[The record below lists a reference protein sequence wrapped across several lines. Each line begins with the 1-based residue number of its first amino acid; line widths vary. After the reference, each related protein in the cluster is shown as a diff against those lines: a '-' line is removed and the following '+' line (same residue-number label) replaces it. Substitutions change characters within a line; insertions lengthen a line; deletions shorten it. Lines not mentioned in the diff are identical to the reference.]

1 MYFCRFPLYNYII
14 RANKICVRKHYA
26 SSEKSGR
33 DGQDSATCVL
43 FCERHLPLPWAGI
56 RGAPLLQCLGTWGSM
71 VPHRECRCRLCG
83 VASPMAHLSW
93 NLLDTATCS
102 ARVGNR
108 ARVDECLLLSGD
120 LSSAISRLPL
130 GTVGAIEFL
139 GPIMLAA
146 LGARTP
152 RNIGALLLA
161 AAGGWLLTDVRFGGE
176 PLGFVFAFANCAFF
190 MLYVVLGHRIAQDG
204 GAAGIDRLGAAMLI
218 ALVTI
223 TPIGITGALPAI
235 SKPLLLLAGI
245 GVGICSSVI
254 PYVSDQLAM
263 ARLPRATFAL
273 LLSLLPASAA
283 IIGIVVLRQIPR
295 LPEVAGILLVA
306 GGVALHKEAEARSKN
321 RAKSTD
327 DRMNELEH
335 LEAARSVHTD

>member
-1 MYFCRFPLYNYII
+1 MFQMRKADVTTRIPPQVYFFVSAIFHYLGPAFAVFLFSSVSVLGVAWFRIASAAVVFAVWRRPW
-14 RANKICVRKHYA
+14 RMFVRI
-26 SSEKSGR
+26 
-33 DGQDSATCVL
+33 
-43 FCERHLPLPWAGI
+43 PWAK
-56 RGAPLLQCLGTWGSM
+56 RRTLLALGVVLGLM
-71 VPHRECRCRLCG
+71 N
-83 VASPMAHLSW
+83 ASFYL
-93 NLLDTATCS
+93 
-102 ARVGNR
+102 
-108 ARVDECLLLSGD
+108 
-120 LSSAISRLPL
+120 AISRLPL

-139 GPIMLAA
+139 GPITLAA

-152 RNIGALLLA
+152 RNIVALLLA
-161 AAGGWLLTDVRFGGE
+161 AGGGWLLTNVRFSGQ

-245 GVGICSSVI
+245 GVGMCSSVI

-263 ARLPRATFAL
+263 VRLERSTFAL
-273 LLSLLPASAA
+273 LLSLLPASATV
-283 IIGIVVLRQIPR
+283 IGVVVLRQIPR

-306 GGVALHKEAEARSKN
+306 SGVALHKEAEARSKN
-321 RAKSTD
+321 RAQSTD
-327 DRMNELEH
+327 DRMSELEH
-335 LEAARSVHTD
+335 LKAARSVHTD